1 MKYLKIILYVIG
13 YLVLLILLAGQI
25 LSIASTTN
33 TMEIIGRTG
42 LILAVGMFFAIRW
55 QRNKKKKSEN
65 DLSQ

>member
-1 MKYLKIILYVIG
+1 MKYLKIVLYVIG
-13 YLVLLILLAGQI
+13 FLVLLILLAGQI

>member
-1 MKYLKIILYVIG
+1 MKYLKIVLYVVG
-13 YLVLLILLAGQI
+13 FLVLLILLAGQI

-42 LILAVGMFFAIRW
+42 LILAVGMFFAVRW

-65 DLSQ
+65 DLSE

>member
-13 YLVLLILLAGQI
+13 FLVLLILLAGQI
-25 LSIASTTN
+25 LSITSTTN

-55 QRNKKKKSEN
+55 KRNKKKKSEN
-65 DLSQ
+65 DLSE

>member
-13 YLVLLILLAGQI
+13 FLVLLILLAGQI

>member
-1 MKYLKIILYVIG
+1 MKYFKIVLYVVG
-13 YLVLLILLAGQI
+13 FLVLLILLAGQI

-42 LILAVGMFFAIRW
+42 LILAVGMFFAVRW

-65 DLSQ
+65 DLSE

>member
-1 MKYLKIILYVIG
+1 MKYLKTILYVIG
-13 YLVLLILLAGQI
+13 FLVLLILLAGQI

-42 LILAVGMFFAIRW
+42 LILVVGMFFAIRW